1 MALRAGLRGKQ
12 GMALKSE
19 WKLSEEA
26 CRAAMLVVV
35 EELARQ
41 RISRRHLADMARIS
55 LSTVEKVLSGRRPLT
70 ISTLVKLEDALGVSL
85 RGRDGVKESATN
97 GSLAHSK
104 AVLQTSSQNGVA
116 PDDLGSYSRP
126 AIRWIEGRYLTLR
139 PSFGNGNAIYAY
151 LTEIVWDEAA
161 SILTFREGE
170 RTDRE
175 FAQFGQVAVPNQ
187 SGHVYLVTN
196 RHGQHRMIVA
206 SRPTI
211 SGEMHGVLTTLKVGR
226 GSALTPVASPIAF
239 VPLREGA
246 PLPMFGQIVPGDA
259 PFDGYRKVLK
269 RTTGEGFA
277 ELLTG

>member
-1 MALRAGLRGKQ
+1 
-12 GMALKSE
+12 MALKSE
-19 WKLSEEA
+19 WKLSEDA
-26 CRAAMLVVV
+26 CRAAMLQVV

-41 RISRRHLADMARIS
+41 RISRRHLAETARIS
-55 LSTVEKVLSGRRPLT
+55 LSTLEKVLSGRRPLT

-85 RGRDGVKESATN
+85 RGKAAGSGIGSN
-97 GSLAHSK
+97 GPVAHAK
-104 AVLQTSSQNGVA
+104 PVSQGGSQAGVA

-126 AIRWIEGRYLTLR
+126 AVRWIEGRYLTLR

-151 LTEIVWDEAA
+151 LTEIAWDEAA
-161 SILTFREGE
+161 SLLTFREGE

-175 FAQFGQVAVPNQ
+175 FAQFGHVAVPNQ

-196 RHGQHRMIVA
+196 RHGQHRMIVV

-226 GSALTPVASPIAF
+226 GSALTPVASPIAL
-239 VPLREGA
+239 VPLRDGA
-246 PLPMFGQIVPGDA
+246 LLPKFGQIVPGDGA
-259 PFDGYRKVLK
+259 FDGYRSLLK

-277 ELLTG
+277 ELFTG